1 MKTSHFLPD
10 IMFGAVVGDT
20 VGSVYEWHNIKYKI
34 DEESMAVGRA
44 RFTDDSVM
52 TCAVADGILRALRQL
67 PDDWLAA
74 GEESRAVLKS
84 EIVRSL
90 KACGRRF
97 PRAGYGGSFRRW
109 LASESSEPYNSWGNG
124 SAMRV
129 SFAGWAAR
137 SLEEAEVLAELSAA
151 VTHNH
156 PEGIKGAKAVAGSI
170 FILRSGG
177 TKEDVRQYAG
187 RYYDLGFT
195 LDEIREAYTFDV
207 SCQGSVP
214 QAIVAFLTGES
225 FADVVAEAISIGG
238 DSDTIAAIAGSM
250 AEVIYPIPTALK
262 QRVADRLDDFL
273 LQILL
278 KAAEFVE
285 ERKAK

>member
-97 PRAGYGGSFRRW
+97 PRAGT
-109 LASESSEPYNSWGNG
+109 
-124 SAMRV
+124 
-129 SFAGWAAR
+129 AAR
-137 SLEEAEVLAELSAA
+137 FAAGLLRRAANPTTAGATAPPCGCLSRDGRR
-151 VTHNH
+151 VRWR
-156 PEGIKGAKAVAGSI
+156 KRRCW
-170 FILRSGG
+170 RSC
-177 TKEDVRQYAG
+177 RQ
-187 RYYDLGFT
+187 R
-195 LDEIREAYTFDV
+195 
-207 SCQGSVP
+207 
-214 QAIVAFLTGES
+214 
-225 FADVVAEAISIGG
+225 
-238 DSDTIAAIAGSM
+238 
-250 AEVIYPIPTALK
+250 
-262 QRVADRLDDFL
+262 
-273 LQILL
+273 
-278 KAAEFVE
+278 
-285 ERKAK
+285 